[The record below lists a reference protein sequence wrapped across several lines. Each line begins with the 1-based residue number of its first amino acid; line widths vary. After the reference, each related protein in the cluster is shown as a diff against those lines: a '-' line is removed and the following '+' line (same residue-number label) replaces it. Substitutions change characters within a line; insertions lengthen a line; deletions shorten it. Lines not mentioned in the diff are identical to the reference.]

1 MLETIL
7 TILII
12 AAALGSGLV
21 AGTFFAFSAFVMK
34 ALGETP
40 GTGGIEAMQ
49 RINKVIL
56 RSVFMPVFTGTAI
69 LSVALATWGFVALDF
84 ARAIVLSAG
93 AVLYVVCTFIL
104 TIRFNVPLNTALDRA
119 KPEEA
124 EKLWREYRV
133 DWTRWNTIRTV
144 CAAMAM
150 VCFAMAL

>member
-1 MLETIL
+1 MLEAIL

-21 AGTFFAFSAFVMK
+21 AGTFFAFSTFVMK
-34 ALGETP
+34 ALGETS

-56 RSVFMPVFTGTAI
+56 RSAFMPVFTGTAI
-69 LSVALATWGFVALDF
+69 LSVALAAWGFVALDL
-84 ARAIVLSAG
+84 ARAVVLSAG

-104 TIRFNVPLNTALDRA
+104 TIRFNVPLNAALDRTQ
-119 KPEEA
+119 PEEA
-124 EKLWREYRV
+124 EKIWREYLV

>member
-1 MLETIL
+1 MLEAIL

-21 AGTFFAFSAFVMK
+21 AGTFFAFSTFVMK

-40 GTGGIEAMQ
+40 GTGGIDSMQ

-56 RSVFMPVFTGTAI
+56 RSAFMPVFTGTAI
-69 LSVALATWGFVALDF
+69 LSVVLAAWGFVALDL
-84 ARAIVLSAG
+84 ARTVVLSAG
-93 AVLYVVCTFIL
+93 AVLYVVCTFVL

-124 EKLWREYRV
+124 EKIWREYLI
-133 DWTRWNTIRTV
+133 DWTRWNTIRTF
-144 CAAMAM
+144 CAALAM
-150 VCFAMAL
+150 VCFGMAL

>member
-1 MLETIL
+1 MLEAIL

-21 AGTFFAFSAFVMK
+21 AGTFFAFSTFVMK

-40 GTGGIEAMQ
+40 GRGGIEAMQ

-56 RSVFMPVFTGTAI
+56 RSPFMPVFTGTAI
-69 LSVALATWGFVALDF
+69 LSVALAAWGVVALDF
-84 ARAIVLSAG
+84 ARAVVLSAG

-104 TIRFNVPLNTALDRA
+104 TIRFNVPLNAALERA

-124 EKLWREYRV
+124 EKLWRDYLV
-133 DWTRWNTIRTV
+133 DWTRWNTIRTF
-144 CAAMAM
+144 CAGMAM